1 MSIRKL
7 QRDARKAIQ
16 PTHRGHTPEH
26 YGYHIQ
32 DVQRAIIEAR
42 DARVP
47 TFTHFHLPTLQSM
60 VAEARQYA
68 FWRRSRW
75 LEGVC
80 NDFADVVNEYYTE
93 TLPDLLLA
101 YPEADE

>member
-1 MSIRKL
+1 MSIKNM
-7 QRDARKAIQ
+7 QKDARKAIQ
-16 PTHRGHTPEH
+16 PHHSGRTPEQ
-26 YGYHIQ
+26 YGYHIEDIMQ
-32 DVQRAIIEAR
+32 ALIEAR
-42 DARVP
+42 DARIP
-47 TFTHFHLPTLQSM
+47 TFTHFHLPDFQRI

-93 TLPDLLLA
+93 TLPGLLLA
-101 YPEADE
+101 YPEAE